1 MSFLSTGLGALGL
14 ATGVGAAP
22 AAAVSVLPNLFKSSA
37 AGPNADA
44 AKATWPEVL
53 RNNLAAVA
61 AFMARGPG
69 NGPGTGI
76 HTESSAQPWADG
88 LQQIPATLQAQAR
101 LAFPTLNTSGAWEI
115 FGAIPPENVL
125 PTVQRLAVYATT
137 PTTVTGGG
145 PGGAS
150 VVTAVEEAGV
160 AAANAAA
167 ASAAN
172 KTGVTQAVTE
182 GGQQAAV
189 QAVVKWGGIAAVVG
203 LLIGATYFAATA
215 HARA

>member
-14 ATGVGAAP
+14 ASGAGVP
-22 AAAVSVLPNLFKSSA
+22 AAAVSILPNLFKSSA

-61 AFMARGPG
+61 AFMARA
-69 NGPGTGI
+69 GI
-76 HTESSAQPWADG
+76 QTQSSAQPWKDG
-88 LQQIPATLQAQAR
+88 VAQIPATLQAQAR

-115 FGAIPPENVL
+115 FGAIPPESVL

-150 VVTAVEEAGV
+150 VVTAIEAAGV

-172 KTGVTQAVTE
+172 KTGVTEAVTE